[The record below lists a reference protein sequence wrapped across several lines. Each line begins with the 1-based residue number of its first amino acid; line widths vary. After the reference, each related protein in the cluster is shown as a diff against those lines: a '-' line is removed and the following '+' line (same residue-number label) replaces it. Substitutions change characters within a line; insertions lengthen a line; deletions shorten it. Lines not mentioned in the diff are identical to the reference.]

1 MPILA
6 LSGGRPCP
14 IDDPSKKRASQ
25 DTHPADDAPPDCLGR
40 IHRAIDFILANLHR
54 SLTLDDVAR
63 AVHVSPFHFHRVF
76 RSIVGETPAQ
86 LTRRVR
92 LERAVSILSHD
103 PARPLT
109 SVALDCGFASSSDFS
124 RAFKQRY
131 GVPPSAFDVES
142 WRAEDGPRSGASS
155 RRGGG
160 RAGPAAARRREPGR
174 VRGGPSRSAAR
185 LVAYRRVLHPFRE
198 GVVAEAAER
207 LVDWAASVGL
217 ADSAWYGYMWDD
229 PQVVALSDCRYDVA
243 VECPEP
249 PPAGSLPG
257 DVGLHRFPGLRVAE
271 VAMDGGID
279 VEMRLFDWLYRV
291 WLPTSGYLPDD
302 QPCFEAWVGR
312 PFAHGPERFELAV
325 QFPVC
330 RA

>member
-1 MPILA
+1 VRDERVL
-6 LSGGRPCP
+6 
-14 IDDPSKKRASQ
+14 Q
-25 DTHPADDAPPDCLGR
+25 DTHPADAAPPDCLGR
-40 IHRAIDFILANLHR
+40 INRAIDFILANLHR
-54 SLTLDDVAR
+54 SHTLDDVAR

-86 LTRRVR
+86 FTRRVR
-92 LERAVSILSHD
+92 LERAISVLSHD

-131 GVPPSAFDVES
+131 GVPPSAFDIGTL
-142 WRAEDGPRSGASS
+142 RAE
-155 RRGGG
+155 RRDEIRRVVEAGG
-160 RAGPAAARRREPGR
+160 RVVPILPPPGGENPDGFEVV
-174 VRGGPSRSAAR
+174 VRDLPPR
-185 LVAYRRVLHPFRE
+185 LVAYRRVLQPFRE

-207 LVDWAASVGL
+207 LIDWAESVGR
-217 ADSAWYGYMWDD
+217 ADGAWYGYMWDD
-229 PQVVALSDCRYDVA
+229 PKVVALSDCRYDVA
-243 VECPEP
+243 LECPQP

-257 DVGLHRFPGLRVAE
+257 DVGLHRFPAMRVAE
-271 VAMDGGID
+271 VPMDGGID
-279 VEMRLFDWLYRV
+279 VEMRLLDWIYRV

-312 PFAHGPERFELAV
+312 PFAHGLERFEVAV
-325 QFPVC
+325 QLPVC